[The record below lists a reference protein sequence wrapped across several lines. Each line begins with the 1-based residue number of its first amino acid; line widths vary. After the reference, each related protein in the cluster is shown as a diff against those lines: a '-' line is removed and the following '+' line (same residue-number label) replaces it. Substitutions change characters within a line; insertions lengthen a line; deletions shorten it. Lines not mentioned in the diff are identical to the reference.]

1 MKVGWHT
8 KKPSN
13 MFFFEGS
20 DNFFW
25 VKLIHNFCVPSK
37 KNRCQ
42 SKNHASTVAHW
53 GNCQKSIIR
62 RITSI
67 LNCHAKQLQNSGAIR
82 HQHTFWL
89 TCGSGSIGY
98 GKDIPFLDN
107 GKVADGL
114 GLINPFFQ
122 FVIYCNYCS
131 NGFEMNVP

>member
-42 SKNHASTVAHW
+42 SKNHASTVAHR

-82 HQHTFWL
+82 HQDTFGF
-89 TCGSGSIGY
+89 TRGARSVGY
-98 GKDIPFLDN
+98 SEGIPFLDN
-107 GKVADGL
+107 RKVADGL